1 MTFKRMMSLFLLVF
15 LAFPAFAAEIDS
27 HDAPAAGAIWQLNLD
42 PPLATL
48 DTVSVPNAVPGDAS
62 AAPPVAAAEAALAD
76 SAVVASARVKAVAP
90 GTHLRKLLADFAVT
104 LRDIRYRRGGDSP
117 STGFDCSG
125 FVRYVFQHSIGQQ
138 LPMNSASQYRIG
150 SAIARSDLEVG
161 DLVFFHIRGK
171 RVSHVGI
178 YLGHG
183 HFIHSPSTGRTVSI
197 SSLDD
202 AYWAKHFAGAKRPNV
217 LS

>member
-1 MTFKRMMSLFLLVF
+1 MPFKRIMSLFLLVF
-15 LAFPAFAAEIDS
+15 LATQAFDADADPLA
-27 HDAPAAGAIWQLNLD
+27 APALGTIWQLTLAS
-42 PPLATL
+42 PLVAT
-48 DTVSVPNAVPGDAS
+48 DTVSVSYALPGGDS
-62 AAPPVAAAEAALAD
+62 AAAIVAPAESALIESAPVESVL
-76 SAVVASARVKAVAP
+76 P

-125 FVRYVFQHSIGQQ
+125 FVRYVFEHSIGQQ

-150 SAIARSDLEVG
+150 SVIARSDLEVG

-197 SSLDD
+197 SNLDD